1 MFKIIEANPTK
12 YTNEYKLSISRILEK
27 VKHNLIDSYPDETG
41 KLEYDDTVQKL
52 NVQKLIS
59 FHFVDMDLEDEE
71 SI

>member
-27 VKHNLIDSYPDETG
+27 VKNNLIDNYPEETR